1 MSIIKGCSNYL
12 LVLFVGQT
20 CRVPSVDEYEHE
32 INDKKE
38 TVVGQVRNLLDKGK
52 GFFGSLKIFS
62 SVLRRPKPS
71 KIPLHLSKQ
80 DQEDLI

>member
-12 LVLFVGQT
+12 LVLFVRQT

-71 KIPLHLSKQ
+71 KYLYICQNK
-80 DQEDLI
+80 DQET